1 LVIRPVHFGH
11 LFPAQA
17 GGYDFNVTTFRFA
30 PFGLRRSWLRASA
43 FALFVSASF
52 AQQPPPVAPA
62 APEPTSTG
70 AEQPLGTVARNS
82 KQQTS
87 VRAKKVITEDDMDA
101 LANAL
106 PRLRME
112 GAENA
117 DEIIAAIGQYK
128 ASHTPEETEAVVQ
141 AWYERY
147 DQDLAAA
154 IQQNQVVNT
163 LREENFS
170 NGSELCR
177 ESGDYQSCEQKR
189 RAEYVGV
196 RHDQYTI
203 RRNIALEVR
212 IQHVFM
218 KVRAGILRYNLR
230 YDWFKVRTT
239 NGIDTF

>member
-1 LVIRPVHFGH
+1 
-11 LFPAQA
+11 
-17 GGYDFNVTTFRFA
+17 
-30 PFGLRRSWLRASA
+30 
-43 FALFVSASF
+43 
-52 AQQPPPVAPA
+52 
-62 APEPTSTG
+62 
-70 AEQPLGTVARNS
+70 
-82 KQQTS
+82 
-87 VRAKKVITEDDMDA
+87 
-101 LANAL
+101 
-106 PRLRME
+106 
-112 GAENA
+112 
-117 DEIIAAIGQYK
+117 
-128 ASHTPEETEAVVQ
+128 VQ

>member
-1 LVIRPVHFGH
+1 VSI
-11 LFPAQA
+11 FPPA
-17 GGYDFNVTTFRFA
+17 YV
-30 PFGLRRSWLRASA
+30 GLRRSLLRASI

-62 APEPTSTG
+62 APAPTYTG
-70 AEQPLGTVARNS
+70 KEEPLGNVVRNT
-82 KQQTS
+82 KKQTS
-87 VRAKKVITEDDMDA
+87 ARSKKVITEDDMDA
-101 LANAL
+101 IANAL
-106 PRLRME
+106 PRLRTE

-128 ASHTPEETEAVVQ
+128 ASHTPEETEAAVQ

-170 NGSELCR
+170 NGNELCR
-177 ESGDYQSCEQKR
+177 EAGDYQACENRR
-189 RAEYVGV
+189 RAEYIGV

-203 RRNIALEVR
+203 SRNMALEVR

-218 KVRAGILRYNLR
+218 KVRGGIMRYNLH
-230 YDWFKVRTT
+230 YGWFKIRTT
-239 NGIDTF
+239 NGIDTY

>member
-1 LVIRPVHFGH
+1 MRTCL
-11 LFPAQA
+11 
-17 GGYDFNVTTFRFA
+17 
-30 PFGLRRSWLRASA
+30 LRAYV
-43 FALFVSASF
+43 FALLASAAV
-52 AQQPPPVAPA
+52 AQQPTPVAPA

-70 AEQPLGTVARNS
+70 TEQPLGTVVRNA
-82 KQQTS
+82 KKPTS
-87 VRAKKVITEDDMDA
+87 AKAKKVITEDDMNA
-101 LANAL
+101 IANAL
-106 PRLRME
+106 PRIRTE

-128 ASHTPEETEAVVQ
+128 ASHTPEETEAAVQ
-141 AWYERY
+141 AWFERY

-154 IQQNQVVNT
+154 IQQNQTVST

-170 NGSELCR
+170 NGNELCR
-177 ESGDYQSCEQKR
+177 EAGDYWMCEKRR
-189 RAEYVGV
+189 RAEYIGQ

-203 RRNIALEVR
+203 GKNMALEVR

-218 KVRAGILRYNLR
+218 KVRGGIGRYGLH

>member
-1 LVIRPVHFGH
+1 MPILPSRFLGFRHTLPLLLV
-11 LFPAQA
+11 
-17 GGYDFNVTTFRFA
+17 
-30 PFGLRRSWLRASA
+30 S
-43 FALFVSASF
+43 ALFLSISD
-52 AQQPPPVAPA
+52 AQQSPVAPP
-62 APEPTSTG
+62 APDPTSSG
-70 AEQPLGTVARNS
+70 ADQSLGAVARAA
-82 KQQTS
+82 KKPDAL
-87 VRAKKVITEDDMDA
+87 RAKKVITEDDMDA
-101 LANAL
+101 LATAL

-117 DEIIAAIGQYK
+117 DEIIAAVGQYK
-128 ASHTPEETEAVVQ
+128 ASHTPEETEAAVH

-154 IQQNQVVNT
+154 IQQNQVVNS

-177 ESGDYQSCEQKR
+177 ERGDYQSCERKR

-203 RRNIALEVR
+203 SRNIALEVR

-218 KVRAGILRYNLR
+218 KVRSGIMRYNLR

>member
-1 LVIRPVHFGH
+1 MVIRPGHFGH
-11 LFPAQA
+11 LFPAKA
-17 GGYDFNVTTFRFA
+17 GGYDFNVTTFRFP
-30 PFGLRRSWLRASA
+30 PFGLRSWLRASA

-101 LANAL
+101 LATAL

-117 DEIIAAIGQYK
+117 DEIIAGIAQYK
-128 ASHTPEETEAVVQ
+128 ASHTPEETEAAVR

-154 IQQNQVVNT
+154 IQQNLVVNT

-177 ESGDYQSCEQKR
+177 ESGDYQSCELKR

-218 KVRAGILRYNLR
+218 KVRAGIMRYNLR